1 MKLFLKIFGA
11 VIALFA
17 VFLIALSFYLT
28 DERLKELILPT
39 INEMTGRE
47 VQVERMSYTL
57 FRTFPSFGLV
67 IQGFD
72 LPDTESPAMLGSD
85 SAEHASIARVQELVL
100 VVDLFPLLSG
110 NLSVSRLDINDPLLR
125 YVVFE
130 DGTTNLDSLLAQFE
144 TAEDQPQAEASTA
157 QIDLEAMRIR
167 GAEIVFQDFNEQTD
181 VRLSGLEAEIAISL
195 GEFITTD
202 VDARV
207 AGLSVVFGGDRLLT
221 NLPFSLSQ
229 RSVLDLAG
237 ERVTIESGRLNIRG
251 LDLDLEGVIAD
262 YTSEAMLLEL
272 AFSSSSDDFGALLEL
287 VPDAFKEDLQGVET
301 RGSLVL
307 SGQVNGRLGEDLIP
321 DFEIVIGVDD
331 GFIRYPGVA
340 SAIEEINIRIEARN
354 ERVVIERFSAIAD
367 INSLSASG
375 FINNPLEDSADFDLA
390 FDLDLDLA
398 TIRNFYPVDEFE
410 LEGKMTLNGT
420 ASGLLADAENARF
433 NAALRLENG
442 LVRYMELDEPVRDI
456 NVVLTATQQ
465 LVTIESF
472 AARAAENT
480 LSASGTIREPLN
492 EDRTRFDFN
501 ASIFAD
507 LGSIPRFYPI
517 DEDTLRLRG
526 IFRFDGTASGLL
538 ADIENA
544 SVNGNLSL
552 REGSVHYHL
561 LPKPLDTIGF
571 EASITR
577 ERIRIASS
585 TVRTGTN
592 NFTANGDINDYLT
605 DAPRVNLTVAG
616 EFNLGELPEFADLQ
630 PYISEI
636 AGRANVDLRV
646 TGPPMTPEDLRFNG
660 LFRLTDFSV
669 AGDSLPQP
677 VSISNANMVFSQEHV
692 ELRRFEMMMGSSDFN
707 FTGELRNYMRLIDDS
722 TPELATLNAT
732 FRSNLL
738 HVDEIYEW
746 EPLPPDA
753 EPEPFPIHLPR
764 LVMNMDVE
772 IGELIF
778 LGVPIRSIA
787 GRVNSTDTEIRILD
801 AVAQVFGGNANGN
814 LIWEVP
820 DPENTKIT
828 FNGALLGLTAEDF
841 FREVKPAGMEDLHE
855 YFSGTFSTT
864 IEYFT
869 EMDVFLDPVIPSMR
883 SNGSFSM
890 ERTRMRNHP
899 TQIQVADLLRSP
911 ELRDLRLDDLNSS
924 FTIENSVMTLRDLNL
939 TSADIGVELNG
950 TQHLETGALRYSTVV
965 VLPGRFGQV
974 LEPVITRDGVRA
986 LTREDGNIP
995 VPLLIRGTTESPQ
1008 VRPDT
1013 EEITRSVA
1021 DFLRDAA
1028 GDAVRNT
1035 LRNLFGN

>member
-11 VIALFA
+11 TVALIA
-17 VFLIALSFYLT
+17 VFLIALSFYFT

-72 LPDTESPAMLGSD
+72 LPDTESTEILGTENP
-85 SAEHASIARVQELVL
+85 EHGSIARVGELVL

-110 NLSVSRLDINDPLLR
+110 NLRVSRLDVNDPLLR

-130 DGTTNLDSLLAQFE
+130 DGSTNLDSLLALFE
-144 TAEDQPQAEASTA
+144 TEEPQPEAEASTA
-157 QIDLEAMRIR
+157 QIDLESMRIR
-167 GAEIVFQDFNEQTD
+167 NAEIIFQDFSDQTD
-181 VRLSGLEAEIAISL
+181 VHLRGLEADVAISL

-207 AGLSVVFGGDRLLT
+207 AGLSVVFGGDRFLT
-221 NLPFSLSQ
+221 DLPFSLSQ
-229 RSVLDLAG
+229 RSVLDLEN
-237 ERVTIESGRLNIRG
+237 ERFTIEAGRLNIRG
-251 LDLDLEGVIAD
+251 LDLDLEGLIAD
-262 YTSEAMLLEL
+262 FTAEAIQLEL
-272 AFSSSSDDFGALLEL
+272 AFRSSSDDFGALLEL
-287 VPDAFKEDLQGVET
+287 VPDSFQEDLRGVET

-307 SGQVNGRLGEDLIP
+307 NGQVSGLLGEDLIP

-340 SAIEEINIRIEARN
+340 SAIEDINIRIEARN
-354 ERVVIERFSAIAD
+354 ERVVIERFAAIAD
-367 INSLSASG
+367 INNLSVSG

-390 FDLDLDLA
+390 FDLNLDLG
-398 TIRNFYPVDEFE
+398 TIRNFYPVDDFE
-410 LEGKMTLNGT
+410 LEGKMALNGT

-442 LVRYMELDEPVRDI
+442 LVRYVELDEPVRDI

-472 AARAAENT
+472 SARAAENT

-501 ASIFAD
+501 ANIYAD
-507 LGSIPRFYPI
+507 LASIPKFIPI
-517 DEDTLRLRG
+517 DEDTLSMRG
-526 IFRFDGTASGLL
+526 IFRFDGSASGLL

-544 SVNGNLSL
+544 NINGQLSL
-552 REGSVHYHL
+552 RDGSINYHL

-571 EASITR
+571 EASLTR
-577 ERIRIASS
+577 ERLRIASS
-585 TVRTGTN
+585 TVRIGGS
-592 NFTANGDINDYLT
+592 NFTASGDVNDFLT
-605 DAPRVNLTVAG
+605 DAPRINLTVAG
-616 EFNLGELPEFADLQ
+616 EFNLGELPEFVDLQ
-630 PYISEI
+630 PWASEI
-636 AGRANVDLRV
+636 AGRANMDLRV
-646 TGPPMTPEDLRFNG
+646 TGPPMTPENLTFNG
-660 LFRLTDFSV
+660 LFRLTDFAV

-677 VSISNANMVFSQEHV
+677 VSIPNANMVFSQEHV
-692 ELRRFEMMMGSSDFN
+692 ELRRFEMTMGSSDFN
-707 FTGELRNYMRLIDDS
+707 FTGQLRHYMRLIDDS
-722 TPELATLNAT
+722 SPELATLNAT
-732 FRSNLL
+732 FKSTLL
-738 HVDEIYEW
+738 HVDELWEW

-778 LGVPIRSIA
+778 LGVPITQIA
-787 GRVNSTDTEIRILD
+787 GRVNTTDTEVRILD

-820 DPENTKIT
+820 EPENTKIT
-828 FNGALLGLTAEDF
+828 FNGALIGLTAEDF
-841 FREVKPAGMEDLHE
+841 FRQVQPAGMENLHE

-864 IEYFT
+864 IEYFS

-883 SNGSFSM
+883 SNGTFSM

-899 TQIQVADLLRSP
+899 TQNQVADLLRAD
-911 ELRDLRLDDLNSS
+911 ELRDLRLDDLNSR
-924 FTIENSVMTLRDLNL
+924 FTIQNSVMTLQDLNL
-939 TSADIGVELNG
+939 TSADIGLQLNG
-950 TQHLETGALRYSTVV
+950 TQHLETGEIRYSAVV
-965 VLPGRFGQV
+965 VLPGRLGRV

-995 VPLLIRGTTESPQ
+995 IPLIIRGTTDSPQ

-1013 EEITRSVA
+1013 EEITRAVTR
-1021 DFLRDAA
+1021 FLRDNA
-1028 GDAVRNT
+1028 GNVI
-1035 LRNLFGN
+1035 RNLFGN

>member
-11 VIALFA
+11 ILALIA

-72 LPDTESPAMLGSD
+72 LPDTESPGLLGAD
-85 SAEHASIARVQELVL
+85 NPEHSSIARVGELVL

-110 NLSVSRLDINDPLLR
+110 NLQISRLDINDPLLR

-130 DGTTNLDSLLAQFE
+130 DGSTNLDSLLALFE
-144 TAEDQPQAEASTA
+144 DEEAQPETEASTA

-167 GAEIVFQDFNEQTD
+167 NAEIIFQDFSEQTD
-181 VRLSGLEAEIAISL
+181 VRLRGLEANVAISL

-202 VDARV
+202 VDATV
-207 AGLSVVFGGDRLLT
+207 AGLSVVFGGDRFLT
-221 NLPFSLSQ
+221 DLPFSLSQ
-229 RSVLDLAG
+229 RSVLDLEN
-237 ERVTIESGRLNIRG
+237 ERVTIEAGRLNIRG
-251 LDLDLEGVIAD
+251 LDLDLEGLIAD
-262 YTSEAMLLEL
+262 YTADAMQLEL
-272 AFSSSSDDFGALLEL
+272 AFRSSSDDFGALLDL
-287 VPDAFKEDLQGVET
+287 VPDSFQEELRGVET

-307 SGQVNGRLGEDLIP
+307 NGQVSGLIGEDLIP

-340 SAIEEINIRIEARN
+340 SAIEDINIRIEARN
-354 ERVVIERFSAIAD
+354 ERVVIERFDAIAD
-367 INSLSASG
+367 INNLSVSG

-390 FDLDLDLA
+390 FDLNLDLG
-398 TIRNFYPVDEFE
+398 TIRNFYPVDDFE
-410 LEGKMTLNGT
+410 LEGKMAMNGT
-420 ASGLLADAENARF
+420 ANGLLADAENARF

-442 LVRYMELDEPVRDI
+442 LVRFVELDEPVRDI
-456 NVVLTATQQ
+456 NVVLTATEQ

-472 AARAAENT
+472 SARAAENT
-480 LSASGTIREPLN
+480 LSASGNIREPLD

-501 ASIFAD
+501 ANIFAD
-507 LGSIPRFYPI
+507 LASIPRFIPI
-517 DEDTLRLRG
+517 DEDTLSMRG
-526 IFRFDGTASGLL
+526 IFRFDGSASGLL

-544 SVNGNLSL
+544 NINGQLSL
-552 REGSVHYHL
+552 RDGSINYHL
-561 LPKPLDTIGF
+561 LPKPLETIGF

-577 ERIRIASS
+577 ERLRIASS
-585 TVRTGTN
+585 TVRIGGN
-592 NFTANGDINDYLT
+592 NFTANGDVNDFLT
-605 DAPRVNLTVAG
+605 DEPRINLTIAG
-616 EFNLGELPEFADLQ
+616 EFNLGELPEFVDLQ
-630 PYISEI
+630 PWVSEI
-636 AGRANVDLRV
+636 AGRANMDLRV
-646 TGPPMTPEDLRFNG
+646 TGPPMTPENLTFNG
-660 LFRLTDFSV
+660 LFRLTDFAV

-677 VSISNANMVFSQEHV
+677 VSIPNANMVFSQEHV
-692 ELRRFEMMMGSSDFN
+692 ELRRFEMTMGSSDFN
-707 FTGELRNYMRLIDDS
+707 FTGQLRHYMRLIDDS
-722 TPELATLNAT
+722 SPELATLNAT
-732 FRSNLL
+732 FKSTLL
-738 HVDEIYEW
+738 HVDELWEW

-764 LVMNMDVE
+764 LKMNMDVE
-772 IGELIF
+772 IDELIF
-778 LGVPIRSIA
+778 LGVPITQIA
-787 GRVNSTDTEIRILD
+787 GRVNTTDAEVRILD

-820 DPENTKIT
+820 EPENTKIT
-828 FNGALLGLTAEDF
+828 FNGALIGLTAEDF
-841 FREVKPAGMEDLHE
+841 FRQVQPAGMENLHE

-864 IEYFT
+864 IEYFS

-883 SNGSFSM
+883 SNGTFSM

-899 TQIQVADLLRSP
+899 TQNQVADLLRAD
-911 ELRDLRLDDLNSS
+911 ELRDLRLDDLNSR
-924 FTIENSVMTLRDLNL
+924 FTIQNSVMTLQDLNL
-939 TSADIGVELNG
+939 TSADIGLQLNG
-950 TQHLETGALRYSTVV
+950 TQHLETGEIRYSAVV
-965 VLPGRFGQV
+965 VLPGRLGRV

-995 VPLLIRGTTESPQ
+995 VPLIIRGTTDSPQ

-1013 EEITRSVA
+1013 EEITRAVTR
-1021 DFLRDAA
+1021 FLRDNA
-1028 GDAVRNT
+1028 GNVI
-1035 LRNLFGN
+1035 RNLFGN